1 MALCLHCLHEA
12 RVAARERR
20 NRTIMR
26 FGVWT
31 LSLAVIG
38 VVGSAGVNA
47 ATRHPEAPPHSRR
60 VAPRASVAH
69 ADSAPAPAAAPAI
82 QQGTP
87 TPALQPVRDT
97 TTTQLARPAAA
108 ATLTTVGV
116 ATPDSVTPTISAIG
130 PIVGQGRTDLAD
142 SVYITRSGDVV
153 VVHFDTSPSR
163 TRRADKF
170 ESIVRQTLRSV
181 YGPIADTLLAP
192 VPSGHL
198 VAPNELV
205 TSLPSRGIHL
215 TGPHGARIALWPETR
230 LGRDGPLAIAYR
242 TTVEH

>member
-1 MALCLHCLHEA
+1 
-12 RVAARERR
+12 
-20 NRTIMR
+20 MR
-26 FGVWT
+26 FGAWT

-47 ATRHPEAPPHSRR
+47 ATRHLEAPPHSRR
-60 VAPRASVAH
+60 VAPRAPVVH
-69 ADSAPAPAAAPAI
+69 PDSAPAPAAAPAM

-87 TPALQPVRDT
+87 TPALQPLSDT
-97 TTTQLARPAAA
+97 TAQLARPAAA
-108 ATLTTVGV
+108 AAVNTVGV
-116 ATPDSVTPTISAIG
+116 ATPDTVAPPISALG

-142 SVYITRSGDVV
+142 SLYITRSSDVV

-181 YGPIADTLLAP
+181 YGPIADTLLAT
-192 VPSGHL
+192 VPDGHL
-198 VAPNELV
+198 AAPNELV

-230 LGRDGPLAIAYR
+230 RGRDGPLAIAYR